1 MYVRLCGISVA
12 KPAHNFKPSTSPDSS
27 PAIVLDDSCILE
39 KDLSYPVMR
48 KIKDIN
54 ALSNLYVI
62 LSNEG
67 FDNVKLSYLGGLWI
81 LIDAGSI
88 SSKEKLIKHVEENDA
103 FRSGGSI
110 LELMESLVDVG
121 QTMGYNMEGCMKNIK
136 AIVRFQGDFNEVRSK
151 QERFGTIFNDSGAKD
166 FNHFISMAGLIDLP
180 FEGLLSVYPSLSSL
194 CLDRHL
200 SDHRP
205 IIMRESVVDY
215 EPSPFRVFHSWFAK
229 DGFDKLVDDSWKNKL
244 IDKGKSNDDLVTER
258 VSLLKDLH
266 NINTCHSLDIAQKV
280 KICWAIEGDENSK
293 YFHGIINMKRS
304 QLAIRGVLVEGDW
317 IDDPSKVKNE
327 FLNHFSNHFSMP
339 FGPNI
344 TLDNHMFKQITF
356 DHNEDLESDVTYE
369 DIKRAVWDCGTNK
382 SPRPDGFTFDFILK
396 YWKIIHQDV
405 VNVIREF
412 FITSKF
418 PPGSNSLFITL
429 IPKKQDAKVV
439 KDFRP
444 IIPIGS
450 FYKII
455 AKILANRLSIVMSD
469 LNSDVDFEK
478 ALDSVRW
485 DYLDGSILINGSPS
499 LKFKFHKGLKQGDP
513 LSPFLFILVMESLYL
528 SFNNILNAWLFKG
541 IRIDE
546 SLTLSHLFYV
556 DDAVFIGIGISY
568 EEVNAAANIIRCSTF
583 STPFNYLGIKVGI
596 SSSKSKS
603 WDEVLTKISSRL
615 SKWKSKTLSI
625 GGRLTLIKS
634 VLNSLP
640 LYHMSIY
647 KAPIGVL
654 HNMESFR
661 RRFFNGVDKNERKL
675 SIIGWKKILAS
686 KKKEGLGVS
695 SFFALNRALLFK
707 WVWRFIS
714 QGINLHSYMKK
725 KVGNGVHNLFWE
737 DSWIIDSPLK
747 QIYPRLYDL
756 ESNKHVTVADKLSD
770 VSIINS
776 FRRAPRGG
784 MEEEQYLNLVDLV
797 ASVILSNSNDRW
809 VWSLVSSGEFSVKS
823 AHSYIDD
830 SLLPTVGSPTR

>member
-1 MYVRLCGISVA
+1 MQTQESISVSDGFLNFSHG
-12 KPAHNFKPSTSPDSS
+12 PSWQLGILMYNFKPSTSPDSS

-67 FDNVKLSYLGGLWI
+67 FDNVKLSYLESVGG
-81 LIDAGSI
+81 
-88 SSKEKLIKHVEENDA
+88 EENDA
-103 FRSGGSI
+103 LQDQVMDHVSESSCMKENNKFENHATVNKQGVQSDDPFGIYKLLNQKEAKEATKDDDPTYPPGFTPNDVDDKVGEHMGGSI

-136 AIVRFQGDFNEVRSK
+136 AIVRFQGDSQALWGNFTYNFAFSPSVGFSGGILCVWDLNVFVKDNVTISDFFVAVRGDFNEVRSK

-194 CLDRHL
+194 FLDRHL

-205 IIMRESVVDY
+205 IIMRESIVDY

-469 LNSDVDFEK
+469 LNSDVQSAFISN
-478 ALDSVRW
+478 LQI
-485 DYLDGSILINGSPS
+485 LDGP
-499 LKFKFHKGLKQGDP
+499 
-513 LSPFLFILVMESLYL
+513 FILNEL
-528 SFNNILNAWLFKG
+528 
-541 IRIDE
+541 
-546 SLTLSHLFYV
+546 
-556 DDAVFIGIGISY
+556 IS
-568 EEVNAAANIIRCSTF
+568 
-583 STPFNYLGIKVGI
+583 
-596 SSSKSKS
+596 
-603 WDEVLTKISSRL
+603 W
-615 SKWKSKTLSI
+615 
-625 GGRLTLIKS
+625 
-634 VLNSLP
+634 
-640 LYHMSIY
+640 
-647 KAPIGVL
+647 
-654 HNMESFR
+654 
-661 RRFFNGVDKNERKL
+661 
-675 SIIGWKKILAS
+675 
-686 KKKEGLGVS
+686 
-695 SFFALNRALLFK
+695 
-707 WVWRFIS
+707 
-714 QGINLHSYMKK
+714 
-725 KVGNGVHNLFWE
+725 
-737 DSWIIDSPLK
+737 
-747 QIYPRLYDL
+747 
-756 ESNKHVTVADKLSD
+756 
-770 VSIINS
+770 
-776 FRRAPRGG
+776 
-784 MEEEQYLNLVDLV
+784 
-797 ASVILSNSNDRW
+797 
-809 VWSLVSSGEFSVKS
+809 
-823 AHSYIDD
+823 
-830 SLLPTVGSPTR
+830 